1 MTLWV
6 RWCEVGPGPG
16 MGGWVG
22 EEEGECGTWLSGCYL
37 YEYTLSCYLMLEL
50 QWFNVI

>member
-6 RWCEVGPGPG
+6 RWCELGPGPG

-22 EEEGECGTWLSGCYL
+22 EEEGECGTC
-37 YEYTLSCYLMLEL
+37 C
-50 QWFNVI
+50 QVVICMSIL